1 MADAM
6 GITGRDQHILR
17 ATILCYIKTAAPV
30 GSRTLTKISELGL
43 SPATIRNVMA
53 DLEEMGFLEQPH
65 ASAGRVPT
73 EKAYRFYVDHLLGSA
88 LSAGEGD
95 GLLALRF
102 TPSEDVTDTLQEA
115 SRLLS
120 LLSHYASVVVTPR
133 FSSQRFRRVE
143 FVRLGERQLLAI
155 FVSEDG
161 FIQHRRI
168 EMDDA
173 PSADQLRQIAEELN
187 SRFRGQDLHAI
198 RATLVEEM
206 REHKHRYDQLMQQ
219 ILDAAQG
226 SPTQPP
232 GDLYVEGKTN
242 ILDFPEFAETA
253 NMKALFKTFEEK
265 YMMMT
270 LIEKTLDGD
279 GVRVFIGSENSAL
292 GVNNLSLV
300 LANYRCGEH
309 SYGTLGVL
317 GPTRMEYDRV
327 IPLVDQFARV
337 LGELLTHP
345 ARADRA
351 AG

>member
-1 MADAM
+1 ME
-6 GITGRDQHILR
+6 ITGRDQEILR
-17 ATILCYIKTAAPV
+17 ATILCYIKTATPV

-73 EKAYRFYVDHLLGSA
+73 EKAYRFYVDHLLDPA
-88 LSAGEGD
+88 LLAGVGGEGV
-95 GLLALRF
+95 LALRF
-102 TPSEDVTDTLQEA
+102 TPSEDVKDTLQEA

-120 LLSHYASVVVTPR
+120 LLSHYAGVVVTPR
-133 FSSQRFRRVE
+133 FSSQRFKRVE

-173 PSADQLRQIAEELN
+173 PSADQLRHIAEELN

-242 ILDFPEFAETA
+242 ILDFPEFAEVEK
-253 NMKALFKTFEEK
+253 MKALFKTFEEK
-265 YMMMT
+265 YMIMT
-270 LIEKTLDGD
+270 LIEKSLDGD
-279 GVRVFIGSENSAL
+279 GVRVFIGSENAAL

-300 LANYRCGEH
+300 LANYRCGEY

-327 IPLVDQFARV
+327 IPLVDQVARL
-337 LGELLTHP
+337 LGEFLTHQ
-345 ARADRA
+345 ARTDHA